1 MRFMNLENS
10 PGGYTLALPKDGGE
24 TMKRVLASITALLL
38 AAGTWAATVRVDG
51 ASVYVN
57 DQLILTLKSG
67 RNETRAKTVGASF
80 AKLPDEATLRIRKA
94 GTSHHI
100 VHGDRIVLTA
110 APLEAKAQGT
120 TTAALAQRW
129 HANLT
134 KALVLPPL
142 QIETDNLKIAIGK
155 TSTVTL
161 TGRFARK
168 ATVTTNN
175 AAVAT
180 ASRADNVLSVQ
191 GRALGDAT
199 LSVTGGSTTKTV
211 RVRVAAP
218 AAMLPQ
224 AFQVVVT
231 GSPASPDMV
240 RGAIEGVLWTRFRS
254 EPGTESSFQ
263 LPNTEGIGPEL
274 SRLINIPVS
283 VSGDNAFPVTGNIQ
297 VTVRNEPIGFK
308 NETELWYC
316 NHPENVARYQNLFV
330 ASLER
335 ERPVRLLYH
344 HLNATPAGMFI
355 EGQLVNESAQPA
367 RVMIIPG
374 DSRPDRNPVLAGIVA
389 GDQMLRNWV
398 RSSGEVVVIPARS
411 SISLA
416 MRRLAPQDT
425 MSGLA
430 YLRLLPGGPSAV
442 RFRMDS
448 LPPYDGGPKLAA
460 ALAISTPWR
469 RLPPRNLDYE
479 GYAQMEP
486 SEFVFPTPFRNESV
500 DYSVGGRHGFIRIGQ
515 TPIPRPD
522 GKGLDGNFGVFYN
535 IEANLDNPQGEPA
548 DIEVVFEASAGYSG
562 ALFVLNGEVRRTPLL
577 QPKEEA
583 QITRVK
589 LMPGEK
595 RSLSMMTVP
604 LSGSSYPATIMV
616 RPVGSGSRTPRTDF

>member
-1 MRFMNLENS
+1 MSLEDS
-10 PGGYTLALPKDGGE
+10 PGGYTLALPRGAGE

-67 RNETRAKTVGASF
+67 RNEERAKTVAASF
-80 AKLPDEATLRIRKA
+80 AKLPDGATLRIRKA
-94 GTSHHI
+94 GSSHNI
-100 VHGDRIVLTA
+100 LHGDRVVLTA

-129 HANLT
+129 HAVLT

-142 QIETDNLKIAIGK
+142 QIETDNLKVPIGK
-155 TSTVTL
+155 TSTLAL
-161 TGRFARK
+161 TGRFART
-168 ATVTTNN
+168 ATVKSDN

-180 ASRADNVLSVQ
+180 ASRADNILSVQ

-199 LSVTGGSTTKTV
+199 LTVTGGTVTKTV

-218 AAMLPQ
+218 AAVLPQ
-224 AFQVVVT
+224 SFQVVVT
-231 GSPASPDMV
+231 GSPATSDMV
-240 RGAIEGVLWTRFRS
+240 RGAVEGILWTRFRS

-263 LPNTEGIGPEL
+263 LPSTEGIGPEG
-274 SRLINIPVS
+274 SRVVNIPVS
-283 VSGDNAFPVTGNIQ
+283 VTGDAAFPVQGNIQ
-297 VTVRNEPIGFK
+297 ITVRNEPIGFK

-330 ASLER
+330 ANLVR

-355 EGQLVNESAQPA
+355 EGQLVNESAQAA
-367 RVMIIPG
+367 RVIIIPG
-374 DSRPDRNPVLAGIVA
+374 DSRPDPNPVLAGIVA

-398 RSSGEVVVIPARS
+398 RSSGEVVVIPPRS
-411 SISLA
+411 SISIA

-430 YLRLLPGGPSAV
+430 YLRLLPGGPENIM
-442 RFRMDS
+442 FRMDS
-448 LPPYDGGPKLAA
+448 MPPYDGGPKLAA
-460 ALAISTPWR
+460 ALGVSTPWR

-479 GYAQMEP
+479 GFAGLSA
-486 SEFVFPTPFRNESV
+486 SEYVFPAPFRTESV
-500 DYSVGGRHGFIRIGQ
+500 DYTVGGRHGFIRIGQ
-515 TPIPRPD
+515 KPIPRPD

-535 IEANLDNPQGEPA
+535 IEANLENAQAEAA

-562 ALFVLNGEVRRTPLL
+562 ALFVVNGEVRRTPLL

-583 QITRVK
+583 QIMRVK

-604 LSGSSYPATIMV
+604 LSGSSYPATIVV